1 VSTSGYAQSRP
12 RIVLIAACVAGELG
26 IPSDRDRPAAAEH
39 QPAGTTRLASRRGA
53 SATSWRRA
61 TSFSN
66 PATFAQRLLAAV
78 ATSYSPESLRYKSL
92 EAHGQLARCLHCAR
106 ASGPFSA
113 SRGERDGVGRLD
125 CSRKTPESV
134 WDGRR
139 GAGYRTRHRRQHE
152 SATSRYGSPLPAPT
166 ARDSLECHS
175 GPPSSRTSNRRPNN
189 RELSR
194 SRTPSRRGS
203 GSDDRITEPLKRV
216 NNTLTMVGR
225 SLAKQPSIL
234 SAGAGEQGDGC
245 R

>member
-1 VSTSGYAQSRP
+1 MQPDQRLRSSYSAGESWCTNTTSGTCVNWRVHAQSRP
-12 RIVLIAACVAGELG
+12 RIVLTAACVAGELA

-39 QPAGTTRLASRRGA
+39 QPAGTTRLAFRRGA

-78 ATSYSPESLRYKSL
+78 ATSYSPESRRYKSL

-139 GAGYRTRHRRQHE
+139 GAGYRTRHR
-152 SATSRYGSPLPAPT
+152 GSTDPLLPAT
-166 ARDSLECHS
+166 ALRCRPRQLATPSNA
-175 GPPSSRTSNRRPNN
+175 PPDRQA
-189 RELSR
+189 RELRTGARTIVSSAGHARRVAEETALMIELQSR
-194 SRTPSRRGS
+194 SS
-203 GSDDRITEPLKRV
+203 E
-216 NNTLTMVGR
+216 LTI
-225 SLAKQPSIL
+225 P
-234 SAGAGEQGDGC
+234 
-245 R
+245 